1 VTVSI
6 SVELELPVRDA
17 FDQFTRQL
25 KESLERKGIHFSL
38 GENGEIIERNL
49 SIGKIAL
56 WIPQEKIELEW
67 HTAASWDPTEHTLL
81 RFKFEP
87 LEGDGRKRTRITMEN
102 EGWGELVGGKGIEL
116 SEWFADE
123 IATNL
128 VEATGSERFANWLI
142 DKRARKPSGASARE
156 TYGNPIYHRPNFRAL
171 LEYLNLTKEDYLVEV
186 GCGGGAFLA
195 DALKSGC
202 RAAAID
208 HSPDMVKLAREQN
221 SNAIEDGRLRILE
234 SEADSLPFSD
244 NTFTCAV
251 STGVFGFLD
260 RPLVTL
266 SEIYRILRNGGRL
279 ALFTGS
285 KELRGTPACPEP
297 GASRLHFYENEEL
310 VDLAQKAGFTDVRVE
325 RPSLER
331 FARESGVPS
340 EAMPLFSGPGG
351 GGQFLLAEKK

>member
-1 VTVSI
+1 MTVSI
-6 SVELELPVRDA
+6 SVELELPVKDA
-17 FDQFTRQL
+17 FDQFTKQL

-49 SIGKIAL
+49 TIGKISI
-56 WIPQEKIELEW
+56 WIPEEKIELEW

-81 RFKFEP
+81 RFIFEP
-87 LEGDGRKRTRITMEN
+87 LGEGKRTKITIEN
-102 EGWGELVGGKGIEL
+102 ERWGDLVGGKGKEL

-123 IATNL
+123 IASNL
-128 VEATGSERFANWLI
+128 IESTSPERFANWLI
-142 DKRARKPSGASARE
+142 DKRARKPTGADARE
-156 TYGNPIYHRPNFRAL
+156 TYGDPVYHRPNFRAL
-171 LEYLNLTKEDYLVEV
+171 LEYLKLTNEDYLVEV

-221 SNAIEDGRLRILE
+221 SRAIEDGRLRILE

-244 NTFTCAV
+244 NTFTCAL
-251 STGVFGFLD
+251 STGVFGFLE

-266 SEIYRILRNGGRL
+266 GEIYRILDKGGRF

-285 KELRGTPACPEP
+285 KELKGTPACPEP
-297 GASRLHFYENEEL
+297 GASRIHFYEDEEL
-310 VDLAQKAGFTDVRVE
+310 VDLAWKAGFTNVRVE

-331 FARESGVPS
+331 YARESGVPE